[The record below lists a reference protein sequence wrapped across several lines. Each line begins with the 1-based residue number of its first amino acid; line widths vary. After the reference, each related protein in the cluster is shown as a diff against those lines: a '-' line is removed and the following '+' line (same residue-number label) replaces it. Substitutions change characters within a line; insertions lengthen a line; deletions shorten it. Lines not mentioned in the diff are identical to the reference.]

1 MLALRVAPGE
11 GEGFGFRVWSVG
23 FRVGDLERVSLGLR
37 YGAYLMGTRLFLRF
51 LEPVLLQLRS
61 MADVYETLRGPP
73 LSLNAMHGPWLH
85 DLSRQCMITV
95 ILPPVALQSD
105 ELKTD
110 CLNKRTNPLR

>member
-1 MLALRVAPGE
+1 MLLDGNSKVL
-11 GEGFGFRVWSVG
+11 FG
-23 FRVGDLERVSLGLR
+23 
-37 YGAYLMGTRLFLRF
+37 F

-61 MADVYETLRGPP
+61 MADVCETLQGPP
-73 LSLNAMHGPWLH
+73 LSLNAMDGPWLH

-95 ILPPVALQSD
+95 ILLPVALQSD